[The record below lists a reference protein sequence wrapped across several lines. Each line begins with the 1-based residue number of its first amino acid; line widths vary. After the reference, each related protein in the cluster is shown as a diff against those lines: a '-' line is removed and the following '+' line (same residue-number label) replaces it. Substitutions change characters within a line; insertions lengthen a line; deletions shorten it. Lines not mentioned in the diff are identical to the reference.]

1 MSGKPTV
8 ATVPPSFTVRLA
20 AMGSGLNT
28 PTAFNNA
35 KSFAAGPFDGNK
47 SGSTYLIIRR

>member
-20 AMGSGLNT
+20 ATFKLNKV
-28 PTAFNNA
+28 
-35 KSFAAGPFDGNK
+35 KSIFLRGGVWICENEISYCDAI
-47 SGSTYLIIRR
+47 LV